1 MATDYRFDDFTEAGY
16 GAALDAAASYWSFV
30 GFAADATGPHVR
42 WRHDVDVSPQRGLR
56 LAGIENERGLK
67 ATYFFHLH
75 SDFYNAL
82 DTASRHAMR
91 AICALGHDL
100 GLHFDVGFYGNIADL
115 ASLESHIA
123 FEADILSELVAQRP
137 VAVSFHNPTPE
148 QLATFD
154 QPRLSGLVN
163 AYGAPLRQRYRY
175 VSDSN
180 GYWRHQRLH
189 DVLSARADPALH
201 VLTHPE
207 WWTPGS
213 LSPRARI
220 ARAVEG
226 RAQHVLASY
235 DAFLESQGRL
245 NVR

>member
-1 MATDYRFDDFTEAGY
+1 MADDYHYRDFTEAGY
-16 GAALDAAASYWSFV
+16 RAALDAAAPHWAFIAF
-30 GFAADATGPHVR
+30 GADATGPHVL
-42 WRHDVDVSPQRGLR
+42 WRHDVDVSPQRALR
-56 LAGIENERGLK
+56 LATIEHERGLK

-75 SDFYNAL
+75 SDFYNGMDAA
-82 DTASRHAMR
+82 TRAVMR
-91 AICALGHDL
+91 AIRALGHDL
-100 GLHFDVGFYGNIADL
+100 GLHFDAGFDAVADL
-115 ASLESHIA
+115 AALERRIA
-123 FEADILSELVAQRP
+123 FEADILADLAGERP

-163 AYGAPLRQRYRY
+163 AYGAALRQRYRY

-189 DVLSARADPALH
+189 DVLAARSDPALH

-207 WWTPGS
+207 WWTPEA
-213 LSPRARI
+213 LSARARI

-226 RAQHVLASY
+226 RAQRVLAGY
-235 DAFLESQGRL
+235 DAFLESQGRR